1 MFSKVLIKLLGEQN
15 SKRMYRKDMVELF
28 NKRINDKRL
37 NINKFQLNKV
47 IAKQNKYN
55 IKPIGRNEYEFD
67 KKNSD

>member
-1 MFSKVLIKLLGEQN
+1 
-15 SKRMYRKDMVELF
+15 MYRKDMVELF